1 MTRAWWSLP
10 ARRRGAMGAGRRVP
24 RRAAR
29 RGFVLLAVL
38 WVMVGVTALGLA
50 LTLAARRVIAAA
62 RNRRAA
68 TAAEWVAEDC
78 LERSRAVIADALGA
92 QTPAADGARRGWR
105 ALDDVLRDA
114 PLLTARGCDVRL
126 RGAGWA
132 LDVNAADA
140 EQLVRFF
147 TALGV
152 PTWRADS
159 LVDAVLDWRD
169 PDEVSRPAGA
179 ERAWYAGQGRRA
191 PRDGPF
197 ANVRELARVRG
208 LEVWSG
214 ALAGLDTLV
223 GVEPGRIDLNR
234 APLAV
239 LASLPGLGAE
249 ALARLAEHRVR
260 GAPVADVL
268 ALSAELSPSAR
279 AALVARYA
287 DLVRLT
293 TTEPDAW
300 IVTSRARAGQPSIT
314 AAIEVRFVRA
324 GTRAAIVRRRTW
336 LE

>member
-1 MTRAWWSLP
+1 MRARRSRP
-10 ARRRGAMGAGRRVP
+10 VRRRGTMDADRSVRS
-24 RRAAR
+24 RAAR

-50 LTLAARRVIAAA
+50 LALAARRAIAAA

-68 TAAEWVAEDC
+68 TAAEWAAEDC
-78 LERSRAVIADALGA
+78 LERSRALIADALTA
-92 QTPAADGARRGWR
+92 HTSTANDARHDWRTLDG
-105 ALDDVLRDA
+105 LLRDA
-114 PLLTARGCDVRL
+114 PLLTARGCDIRL

-140 EQLVRFF
+140 EQLARFF

-152 PTWRADS
+152 PTWRVDS

-169 PDEVSRPAGA
+169 PDDVARPAGA

-197 ANVRELARVRG
+197 ADVRELARVRG

-234 APLAV
+234 APLPV

-260 GAPVADVL
+260 GAPVSDVL
-268 ALSAELSPSAR
+268 ALSAELSPNAR

-314 AAIEVRFVRA
+314 AAIEVRLVRA